1 MSEKYITMSDAQ
13 YILSINL
20 ILVPFIRL
28 KISRAMAI
36 YGYSFERMKAL
47 TTL

>member
-1 MSEKYITMSDAQ
+1 MTEKKINMSDAQ
-13 YILSINL
+13 YILSTKQ
-20 ILVPFIRL
+20 ILVPFIRI

-47 TTL
+47 SIL

>member
-1 MSEKYITMSDAQ
+1 MNEKYITMSHAQ

-28 KISRAMAI
+28 KISRVMAI

-47 TTL
+47 TPP

>member
-1 MSEKYITMSDAQ
+1 MTEKKINMSDAK
-13 YILSINL
+13 YILSIEQ
-20 ILVPFIRL
+20 ILVPFVRV

-47 TTL
+47 TTP